1 MANNTAKDVGHIA
14 KFDGSNLTSW
24 KYGVWMLL
32 DKNRLISI
40 VNGSERL
47 PEQVN

>member
-14 KFDGSNLTSW
+14 KFDGSNFSTW

-32 DKNRLISI
+32 EKNKLISI
-40 VNGSERL
+40 VDWSERL
-47 PEQVN
+47 PEQVK